1 MSHSINTGSVGM
13 ELSYERR
20 ALPPCCRA
28 GALSARTRLNHDPAR
43 WFPSAHLAEHD
54 SSYHRRQPLF
64 LGLGCSDKRQTRGWS
79 QRKAP
84 GLEYRDARPARGRPG
99 PGAVRDGASTWGGHA
114 PARPFHPAPFMPTSA
129 DLQRFPHFPPGGQF
143 CQVVGNLGCRIAR
156 TQRLLCNY
164 TIWIVQTPLSL
175 NEATIPP

>member
-1 MSHSINTGSVGM
+1 MSHSVNTGSVGM
-13 ELSYERR
+13 EVSCERRR

-99 PGAVRDGASTWGGHA
+99 PGAGRDGASTWGGHA
-114 PARPFHPAPFMPTSA
+114 PSTQPPLCPRPQTCKASPISHPGPV
-129 DLQRFPHFPPGGQF
+129 LPGRGEPG
-143 CQVVGNLGCRIAR
+143 VPDRED
-156 TQRLLCNY
+156 
-164 TIWIVQTPLSL
+164 P
-175 NEATIPP
+175 EASV